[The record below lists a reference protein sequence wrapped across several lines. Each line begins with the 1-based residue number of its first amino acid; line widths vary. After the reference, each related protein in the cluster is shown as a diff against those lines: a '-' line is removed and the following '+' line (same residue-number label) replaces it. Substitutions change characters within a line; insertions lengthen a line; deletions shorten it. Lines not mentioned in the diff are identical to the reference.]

1 MKRSVAD
8 WHRAFPDTV
17 NEVGDVLAEGD
28 LVAARWVTRGTHR
41 GEFLGLPASGRRV
54 EVTSS
59 VGRASRGAA
68 MAGAGGAV
76 LYAGLLV
83 LLAAV
88 VFGLIEAGLDAWL
101 AALIVAAV
109 TLVIGAIVTS
119 IGVKQIQSTEMAPKQ
134 TAETVRENVEFV
146 REQMK

>member
-1 MKRSVAD
+1 METREES
-8 WHRAFPDTV
+8 R
-17 NEVGDVLAEGD
+17 GIGD
-28 LVAARWVTRGTHR
+28 L
-41 GEFLGLPASGRRV
+41 LGDLGRQVSTLVRKEIDLARV

-83 LLAAV
+83 LLAAI

-109 TLVIGAIVTS
+109 TLAIGGIVTS
-119 IGVKQIQSTEMAPKQ
+119 MGVKQIQSTEMAPKQ

-146 REQMK
+146 REQIK